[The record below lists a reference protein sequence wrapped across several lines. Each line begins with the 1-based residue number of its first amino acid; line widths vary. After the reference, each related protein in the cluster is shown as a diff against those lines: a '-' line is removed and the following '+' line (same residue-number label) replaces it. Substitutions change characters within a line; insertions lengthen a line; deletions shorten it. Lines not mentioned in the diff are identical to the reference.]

1 VNIPI
6 KVQWDKVEEADL
18 YAVYV
23 QPEGGDWTTLTTVEP
38 AITIQVPLRKH
49 VTLHV
54 NSRKGPLESIDSES
68 MQVYATRW

>member
-6 KVQWDKVEEADL
+6 KVQWDKVEDADL

-23 QPEGGDWTTLTTVEP
+23 QPEGGDWTTLTTKETT
-38 AITIQVPLRKH
+38 ITIHVPARKQ

-54 NSRKGPLESIDSES
+54 NSRQGQQESIDSES